1 MLEVKDLTKSFGSLK
16 VLKGISFKV
25 DKGEVL
31 VIVGPSGCGKSTLL
45 RCLNL
50 LEKADTGSIKFQRVD
65 ITKKNINVNHVRE
78 KMGMVFQ
85 NFNLFPHLTVLENLT
100 LAPTTLKLMSKESA
114 NKEAL
119 KLLESI
125 GLLDKKDEYP
135 DNLSGGQKQR
145 VAIIRSLI
153 MKPKIMLFDEP
164 TSALDP
170 EMVSEVFDL
179 IKKLASS
186 GMTLIIVS
194 HEMRFITEVSNHVIF
209 LDDGNIIF
217 DGTKEEMKIT
227 KNKRIKDFLKSHKK
241 YFYTMQ
247 EYPEDLIILVDDDMF
262 YPYDMIEKLLKLHY
276 KYPQDI
282 CTMTAQ
288 VIGDDITVVP
298 SKWKNP
304 DLSQKYQHS
313 TKLQIFT
320 GSGSLYPPNS
330 LNAQAFNEEVM
341 KELCPYADDLW
352 LTFMAKLNG
361 TKVTTQYPW
370 RAFPITIYG
379 SGIGSLYYI
388 NAEEGQNDIQWKALL
403 NYFKEQLGEVEYE

>member
-1 MLEVKDLTKSFGSLK
+1 MYGLIYRIYFILKRKQKKKKEKNKETGFIIQKLLDRIEWYYNILIKEKYEKCSIPENILEKKERKERIIISLTSYPKRIGD
-16 VLKGISFKV
+16 VWITI
-25 DKGEVL
+25 E
-31 VIVGPSGCGKSTLL
+31 TLL
-45 RCLNL
+45 RQTVKPDMIILWL
-50 LEKADTGSIKFQRVD
+50 ADTQ
-65 ITKKNINVNHVRE
+65 
-78 KMGMVFQ
+78 
-85 NFNLFPHLTVLENLT
+85 FNGI
-100 LAPTTLKLMSKESA
+100 ES
-114 NKEAL
+114 L
-119 KLLESI
+119 
-125 GLLDKKDEYP
+125 P
-135 DNLSGGQKQR
+135 
-145 VAIIRSLI
+145 
-153 MKPKIMLFDEP
+153 
-164 TSALDP
+164 
-170 EMVSEVFDL
+170 
-179 IKKLASS
+179 KKLIDLQKS
-186 GMTLIIVS
+186 GLTI
-194 HEMRFITEVSNHVIF
+194 RFC
-209 LDDGNIIF
+209 
-217 DGTKEEMKIT
+217 
-227 KNKRIKDFLKSHKK
+227 KDLKSHKK

-276 KYPQDI
+276 EYPQDI

-330 LNAQAFNEEVM
+330 LNAQVFNEEVM

-388 NAEEGQNDIQWKALL
+388 NAEEGQNDVQWKALL
-403 NYFKEQLGEVEYE
+403 NYFKVQLGEVEYE